1 MPTAALVVRR
11 DALVALG
18 GFAPGMRVGEDVDLV
33 WRLVDRG
40 WRVRFEPS
48 VTVDHAEP
56 TTWHGLLA
64 RRFRYGT
71 SAGPL
76 AARHPGRLAPIRLR
90 PWPTTAA
97 LAALAGRPRSAV
109 AAVAV
114 SALLLTRSTRPLG
127 IPTRQA
133 WAWSAEGAGWTV
145 VGLGRAA
152 TMLAAPGLAVLA
164 GKGGRRTLS
173 ALVLVVVPPVV
184 EWVRRRPVLD
194 LPRWVVASVADDIA
208 YGAGVWT
215 GCLRSR
221 SWGPLIPAIQR
232 ARQES

>member
-1 MPTAALVVRR
+1 
-11 DALVALG
+11 
-18 GFAPGMRVGEDVDLV
+18 
-33 WRLVDRG
+33 
-40 WRVRFEPS
+40 
-48 VTVDHAEP
+48 
-56 TTWHGLLA
+56 
-64 RRFRYGT
+64 
-71 SAGPL
+71 
-76 AARHPGRLAPIRLR
+76 
-90 PWPTTAA
+90 
-97 LAALAGRPRSAV
+97 
-109 AAVAV
+109 
-114 SALLLTRSTRPLG
+114 
-127 IPTRQA
+127 
-133 WAWSAEGAGWTV
+133 
-145 VGLGRAA
+145 
-152 TMLAAPGLAVLA
+152 MLAAPGLAVLA